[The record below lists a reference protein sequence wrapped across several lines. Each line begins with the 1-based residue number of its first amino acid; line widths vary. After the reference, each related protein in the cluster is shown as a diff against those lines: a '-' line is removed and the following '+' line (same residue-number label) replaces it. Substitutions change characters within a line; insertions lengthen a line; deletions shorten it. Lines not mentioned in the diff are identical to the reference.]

1 MSTNERFEKRRG
13 MNPFQK
19 FASRLKHGIDSKRK
33 ELGAVLN
40 AKRAELDAKRDD
52 LVVKFMQT
60 HELGAGVYAPNK
72 TERRNEKANRKQE
85 SAREAARGAKVHLVL
100 NSIKVADVAPS
111 VVTLANTKDP
121 NPAAKDST
129 MNSNSTQTKDKTEKK
144 EKKAPNS
151 AVFGPKLTPQKVTV
165 ADLKPE
171 DRAILGIPLT
181 ARNMASAAMFA
192 FAVYSVSKAVR
203 KEKRKGDTDDAG
215 KGASKSSKGPFGL
228 LDLDSAFTTSPAKGN
243 TPRQSS
249 TKTGASPAAEI
260 VSEAES
266 TSRQLMDQLE
276 RVAVDVPKAAAEML
290 RNGLTPAKKKKKP
303 AAGTSGGK
311 RAVKRVN
318 PAVVK
323 ARRMR
328 MEQRLASSGRL
339 VAKVLGVSLNS
350 AADSVKGA
358 AAGVNPPACEYSV
371 RIECR
376 RGNKLMGGVTSKRKV
391 GSDGKSVEV
400 RQKMRFNLPAARS
413 RFVCATPRARRWRGP
428 GSRSWTSYGSA
439 P

>member
-85 SAREAARGAKVHLVL
+85 SAREVARGAKVHLVL

-111 VVTLANTKDP
+111 VVTLANTKDSH
-121 NPAAKDST
+121 PAAKHSSSET

-203 KEKRKGDTDDAG
+203 KTKTKGDTDDAG

-249 TKTGASPAAEI
+249 TKAARAPRRRSSLKRSPRPASSWISWSA
-260 VSEAES
+260 SRW
-266 TSRQLMDQLE
+266 TSR
-276 RVAVDVPKAAAEML
+276 
-290 RNGLTPAKKKKKP
+290 
-303 AAGTSGGK
+303 
-311 RAVKRVN
+311 
-318 PAVVK
+318 
-323 ARRMR
+323 RRR
-328 MEQRLASSGRL
+328 RRC
-339 VAKVLGVSLNS
+339 
-350 AADSVKGA
+350 SV
-358 AAGVNPPACEYSV
+358 
-371 RIECR
+371 
-376 RGNKLMGGVTSKRKV
+376 T
-391 GSDGKSVEV
+391 D
-400 RQKMRFNLPAARS
+400 
-413 RFVCATPRARRWRGP
+413 
-428 GSRSWTSYGSA
+428 
-439 P
+439 